1 MACEREK
8 RLNDAKAIK
17 MKAAEEKNTTDY
29 RIIVTAFWDG
39 ILSPSN
45 LRNNNIKSHSS
56 AIVFAFCLLALLIFN
71 LCFKKDDKEATNEK
85 INKDELIQGLNI
97 I

>member
-17 MKAAEEKNTTDY
+17 MEAAEEKNTTDY

-39 ILSPSN
+39 I
-45 LRNNNIKSHSS
+45 
-56 AIVFAFCLLALLIFN
+56 
-71 LCFKKDDKEATNEK
+71 
-85 INKDELIQGLNI
+85 
-97 I
+97 